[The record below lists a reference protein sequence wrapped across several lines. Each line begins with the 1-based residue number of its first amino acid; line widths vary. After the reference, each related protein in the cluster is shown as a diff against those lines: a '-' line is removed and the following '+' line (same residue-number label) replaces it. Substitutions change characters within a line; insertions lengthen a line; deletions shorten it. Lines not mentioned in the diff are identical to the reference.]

1 MATRRGQA
9 RIGISGW
16 RYAGWRGVFYPPGLA
31 QRRELEFAASR
42 FTSIEINGSF
52 YSLQTPDSYQR
63 WHDETPDGFVFAV
76 KAPRFIT
83 HIRRLKDADEAL
95 ANFLASGVLRL
106 RAKFGPLLWQL
117 PPTFHFREDRL
128 RGFFERVPRDTG
140 AALRLARKR
149 DVARMRGR
157 SALAIDE
164 SRPLRHA
171 LEVRHASFVT
181 PAFAQMCRDLGL
193 AIVVADTAGRWPLIE
208 QATADF
214 MYVRLH
220 GDEVLYTSGYDEDA
234 LAYWAARVQAWR
246 AGVEPDDAARLDAV
260 RPPKRPRDVYV
271 YFDNDAKVRAPF
283 DAMRLIE
290 LLER

>member
-1 MATRRGQA
+1 MGEA

-16 RYAGWRGVFYPPGLA
+16 RYAGWRGVFYPPDLV
-31 QRRELEFAASR
+31 QRRELEFASSR
-42 FTSIEINGSF
+42 FPSIEINGSF
-52 YSLQTPDSYQR
+52 YSLQTPESYQR
-63 WHDETPDGFVFAV
+63 WHEETPDDFVFAV

-83 HIRRLKDADEAL
+83 HILRLKNAETAL
-95 ANFLASGVLRL
+95 ANFFASGVFRL
-106 RAKFGPLLWQL
+106 RGKLGPILWQL
-117 PPTFHFREDRL
+117 PPSFRFKEDRL
-128 RGFFERVPRDTG
+128 REFFGQVPHDTG
-140 AALRLARKR
+140 AALRVARKR

-171 LEVRHASFVT
+171 LEVRHASFET
-181 PAFAQMCRDLGL
+181 PAFAQMCRELGL

-208 QATADF
+208 QVTADF

-220 GDEVLYTSGYDEDA
+220 GDEVLYTSGYGEDA
-234 LAYWAARVQAWR
+234 LAHWAARVRAWR
-246 AGVEPDDAARLDAV
+246 AGGEPDDAARLDAMQ
-260 RPPKRPRDVYV
+260 PPKQPRDVYV